1 MRVCVCVCVCVS
13 EGEGNLLAT
22 HTIKTDVYCIRIQL
36 QTYVF
41 RRNVLGDKSKLR
53 DIKSWKSSTG
63 FEPALL
69 R

>member
-1 MRVCVCVCVCVS
+1 VRVCVCVCVCVS

-53 DIKSWKSSTG
+53 DHG
-63 FEPALL
+63 NQGNQAQDLNL
-69 R
+69 RS